1 MERRNGAHLVDLGL
15 DCFHHFGMLMSDVHV
30 HQLAREIYVAL
41 TVFVPEAAAL
51 RARHDERV
59 NERLG

>member
-1 MERRNGAHLVDLGL
+1 
-15 DCFHHFGMLMSDVHV
+15 MLMPNVHV

-51 RARHDERV
+51 RARYDERV
-59 NERLG
+59 NERLCGP

>member
-1 MERRNGAHLVDLGL
+1 VA
-15 DCFHHFGMLMSDVHV
+15 DVYV
-30 HQLAREIYVAL
+30 YQLAREIYVAL
-41 TVFVPEAAAL
+41 TVFVPEAASL